1 MSDGTVI
8 IDTDL
13 DNSGLEK
20 GWKKANESA
29 KSQAAKLASEYKKQ
43 GMSASEA
50 FKKAWSEIERD
61 SKEKANKTAS
71 NWNVSTE
78 NIKVKLNSLLASGTK
93 AMAGIIAGAGATL
106 TGLGAIAIKEGIQFE
121 SAFTGVRK
129 TVDAT
134 EEQFTQLENAIRNM
148 AKNMPE
154 SASEIAGVAE
164 AAGQL
169 GIKTANIEGFTE
181 TMVMLGD
188 ATNLSSEEAATQL
201 ARLANITGMSQE
213 DFDKLGSSIVACGN
227 NFATTEAE
235 ITAMSLRLAGA
246 GSQVGMSESE
256 IVGLSAALSSVGIEA
271 EAGGS
276 AFSTLI
282 SKMQLAAEKGGESL
296 NDFSKVA
303 GMSSSEFKKAFKE
316 DASGA
321 ILSFIDGLSKCE
333 ENGQSAIG
341 VLDGMGITE
350 IRMRDA
356 LLRASGASE
365 TFTNAIELSN
375 NAWEENTALTKE
387 AETRYATMESQLK
400 MLKNAAID
408 LGIEFYKSIN
418 NPIADIV
425 KSARGMVEELSIAF
439 KEKGFE
445 GLVNKLGDVFS
456 QIAIGIAEYTPSIIK
471 ASVQVIKSFIKGLKD
486 NSNSIS
492 SSAVSIVESLADG
505 IVDILPDVI
514 DIGAELAINL
524 IDGLS
529 EKLPA
534 LTPRLTKAMIEIV
547 NSILDNSE
555 EFISAG
561 AELLSGLAK
570 GLSNEVPGL
579 GAILDPMASA
589 LNLISNNADLVVSSI
604 VGIGTALIAL
614 KGIDTVQSLVSSFRR
629 LSTIVS
635 LTSFTPV
642 LVAVAAI
649 GSAVA
654 LYNKEQRAL
663 NNTFNVSEEEM
674 GFLEKALLNLNGVE
688 TKNRKELEEMGAV
701 YKEFGENIGSNFRNK
716 VEDSANAIHQF
727 NVKLSEINLDGI
739 LDDSETDEFNN
750 RVEECINIALET
762 IENKRSESKEKMNS
776 LFLADDSV
784 IDKNEQAIIE
794 LCTAEF
800 ETEAE
805 EVRKN
810 QDEINKIYN
819 QARTEGRSLTE
830 DEISAIKQYYA
841 NIKQIELQVQ
851 AENNDELE
859 YAKIDFNNRAKNL
872 DAQGASEL
880 LVQKKSQLNELIIQ
894 KENEYDQIILKAE
907 EGAAKLS
914 GADKE
919 AAEEKIEL
927 LKQKKEDTIKNYQDE
942 WNEYKNI
949 IDTESPS
956 IVGQYSNFTGEL
968 LSEQDKLAIKGM
980 EKFQENFDNL
990 NSITETGWYRIRN
1003 STTGDMENIYA
1014 TVDKGTGEI
1023 TGAWSETTNV
1033 CGGLTDEFKDKVKEL
1048 GEEHEADKLKVQN
1061 AMAAMSSSTVNA
1073 NGEIINSNDA
1083 VVGSLMSV
1091 VTATGETV
1099 DNVMNLNG
1107 MPVQIEF
1114 NSDGVITSMHQIGES
1129 MSDVEIKTNTATK
1142 QVNSDLDAIPNQAR
1156 TVKEKA
1162 VTELE
1167 KMPEGMSA
1175 VGQNVTAGIGNGID
1189 SGQGSL
1195 FSKIQSLCSNL
1206 LTKAKAVLDIHSPSR
1221 KMRDLVGKFIP
1232 LGIEAGID
1240 LTASQLLNTVSN
1252 LGFNI
1257 VNTLHSII
1265 SSVDYSYLTKNV
1277 AEQLVSGWKSASGT
1291 FSNLAQEIEN
1301 AQNQLDFTKTLKA
1314 EEDADYSAV
1323 YNKLEDVK
1331 AKIDELKDQ
1340 KSETDSKGAKKS
1352 IESQQKVLEKE
1363 KESLEQQLKLEK
1375 EVAQKEIDKRKETA
1389 QEAVNIAKE
1398 KSEKLKNIA
1407 AATVDAL
1414 KAKLEEEK
1422 TTALDAINSEMDAEE
1437 NRYNKKIESI
1447 DSATEKKKA
1456 SLEAEIALLEDEVEE
1471 ENRLKEIQEAKNNI
1485 AVLETKMANTASVAD
1500 KKAYALKIKNAKAA
1514 LEEKQKEWNI
1524 EDEKAKIQEQINNIE
1539 EKSNKKKEALKE
1551 EYEVTKESYE
1561 KQKDEVEEYYSKL
1574 LETDSLNAQARYLLL
1589 QNNSSELVNLL
1600 QSYNPLWQDVGQS
1613 LADSLLYG
1621 LNSQK
1626 QSIKDA
1632 VEDMLNIT
1640 GGAIK
1645 SKESH
1650 MAVSSGYA
1658 TGTSYNKKSG
1668 LYNVDEKGFELST
1681 NNNPVAY
1688 VSKGAGILN
1697 HMQSVK
1703 AIDDRVTSVKNEI
1716 YDQVSN
1722 QMAAL
1727 KSMVIGQQQQMY
1739 ALASAMAGNT
1749 TNNTSSIK
1757 EGDVY
1762 FNVEHFHNDNSQ
1774 SIESISSELG
1784 FLYKKN
1790 KRC

>member
-1 MSDGTVI
+1 MSDGRVI

-20 GWKKANESA
+20 GWKKASTSA
-29 KSQAAKLASEYKKQ
+29 NSQAAKLAAEYKKQ

-61 SKEKANKTAS
+61 SKDKADKTAS

-78 NIKVKLNSLLASGTK
+78 NIKNKLSSLVSSGTK
-93 AMAGIIAGAGATL
+93 AMVGIIAGAGSAL
-106 TGLGAIAIKEGIQFE
+106 TGLGAIAIKEGIEFE

-134 EEQFTQLENAIRNM
+134 EEQFAELEDDIRNM

-169 GIKTANIEGFTE
+169 GIETDNIKGFTE

-188 ATNLSSEEAATQL
+188 ATNLTSEEAATQL
-201 ARLANITGMSQE
+201 ARLANITGMSQG

-282 SKMQLAAEKGGESL
+282 SKMQLATEKGGDSL
-296 NDFSKVA
+296 NDFAKVA
-303 GMSSSEFKKAFKE
+303 GMSSNEFKKAFKD

-333 ENGQSAIG
+333 KNGQSAIG

-356 LLRASGASE
+356 LLRASGASK
-365 TFTNAIELSN
+365 TFTNAIKLSN
-375 NAWEENTALTKE
+375 NAWEENTALAKE

-408 LGIEFYKSIN
+408 LGIEFYQSIN
-418 NPIADIV
+418 NPIANIV
-425 KSARGMVEELSIAF
+425 KNARGLVEELSVAF
-439 KEKGFE
+439 KEDGFE
-445 GLVNKLGDVFS
+445 GLVSKLGDVFS
-456 QIAIGIAEYTPSIIK
+456 QIAIGIAEYTPNIIE
-471 ASVQVIKSFIKGLKD
+471 ASVEVIKSFIKGIKD

-505 IVDILPDVI
+505 IIDILPDLI
-514 DIGAELAINL
+514 DIGADLAINL

-529 EKLPA
+529 DKLPE
-534 LTPRLTKAMIEIV
+534 LTPKLTQSVIKV
-547 NSILDNSE
+547 VDSILNHSE
-555 EFISAG
+555 EFVEAG
-561 AELLSGLAK
+561 AELVSGLAK
-570 GLSNEVPGL
+570 GLSKEFPLL
-579 GAILDPMASA
+579 GTILEPIAST
-589 LNLISNNADLVVSSI
+589 LDLVSENADIVVTSI
-604 VGIGTALIAL
+604 LGIGTAIATL
-614 KGIDTVQSLVSSFRR
+614 KGINTIQSLVSSFGS
-629 LSTIVS
+629 LATIVS
-635 LTSFTPV
+635 SISFTPI
-642 LVAVAAI
+642 LIAVTAI

-654 LYNKEQRAL
+654 LYTKEQKAL

-674 GFLEKALLNLNGVE
+674 GFLEKALLNLNGIE
-688 TKNRKELEEMGAV
+688 TKNRQELEEIGAV
-701 YKEFGENIGSNFRNK
+701 YKAFGENIGDKFKSK
-716 VEDSANAIHQF
+716 VEDSTKSIHEF
-727 NVKLSEINLDGI
+727 NVKLSEINLDGV

-750 RVEECINIALET
+750 RVDECINTALET
-762 IENKRSESKEKMNS
+762 IENKKTESNEKMNS
-776 LFLADDSV
+776 LFLADDNI
-784 IDKNEQAIIE
+784 IDQNEQAIIE

-810 QDEINKIYN
+810 QNEINKIYN
-819 QARTEGRSLTE
+819 QARTEGRALTE

-841 NIKQIELQVQ
+841 NIKQIELEVQ

-859 YAKIDFNNRAKNL
+859 YARIDFNNRVKNL

-880 LVQKKSQLNELIIQ
+880 LVQKKSQLDELLIQ
-894 KENEYDQIILKAE
+894 KENEYDQVILHAQQGAE
-907 EGAAKLS
+907 KLQGAE
-914 GADKE
+914 KE
-919 AAEEKIEL
+919 AALKEIEVQ
-927 LKQKKEDTIKNYQDE
+927 KQKKEDMIQSYHDE
-942 WNEYKNI
+942 WDEYRKIVENEA
-949 IDTESPS
+949 PS
-956 IVGQYSNFTGEL
+956 IKGEYSKYTGEML
-968 LSEQDKLAIKGM
+968 EDQDKLALKGM

-1003 STTGDMENIYA
+1003 SATGDMENIYA
-1014 TVDKGTGEI
+1014 TVDKSTGEI

-1033 CGGLTDEFKDKVKEL
+1033 CGGLTDEFKDKVKQL
-1048 GEEHEADKLKVQN
+1048 GEEHEADKLKIQN
-1061 AMAAMSSSTVNA
+1061 AMAAMSSSTVDA
-1073 NGEIINSNDA
+1073 NGQIMNSNGA

-1091 VTATGETV
+1091 TTAAGETV
-1099 DNVMNLNG
+1099 DNVINLNG
-1107 MPVQIEF
+1107 TPVQIEF
-1114 NSDGVITSMHQIGES
+1114 NSEGVITSMHQIGDS
-1129 MSDVEIKTNTATK
+1129 MSDVKIKTNTAT
-1142 QVNSDLDAIPNQAR
+1142 QQMNSDLEAIPEQAQ
-1156 TVKEKA
+1156 TVKEQA
-1162 VTELE
+1162 VTELQ
-1167 KMPEGMSA
+1167 KMPEGMSS
-1175 VGQNVTAGIGNGID
+1175 VGQNVTAGIGAGID

-1195 FSKIQSLCSNL
+1195 FTKIQSLCSTL
-1206 LTKAKAVLDIHSPSR
+1206 LKKAKAALDIHSPSR

-1240 LTASQLLNTVSN
+1240 LTTSQLLNTVSN

-1257 VNTLHSII
+1257 VNTIQSII
-1265 SSVDYSYLTKNV
+1265 NTVDYSGLTKNA
-1277 AEQLVSGWKSASGT
+1277 AEQLVAGWKSVSGA
-1291 FSNLAQEIEN
+1291 FSNLAQEIEDS
-1301 AQNQLDFTKTLKA
+1301 QNQLDLAKALKV
-1314 EEDADYSAV
+1314 EDNADYSAV

-1331 AKIDELKDQ
+1331 GKIDELKDQ
-1340 KSETDSKGAKKS
+1340 KSETEDKNAKKS
-1352 IESQQKVLEKE
+1352 IEAQQKVLEKE
-1363 KESLEQQLKLEK
+1363 KEALEKQLKLEK

-1407 AATVDAL
+1407 EATVDAL

-1422 TTALDAINSEMDAEE
+1422 TVALDAINSEMDAEE
-1437 NRYNKKIESI
+1437 ARYNKKIESI

-1456 SLEAEIALLEDEVEE
+1456 SLEAEIDLLEDEVEQ

-1514 LEEKQKEWNI
+1514 LEEKQKEWDV

-1551 EYEVTKESYE
+1551 EYEATKESYE

-1589 QNNSSELVNLL
+1589 QNNSTELVDLL
-1600 QSYNPLWQDVGQS
+1600 QSYNPLWQDAGQS

-1626 QSIKDA
+1626 QTIKDA

-1640 GGAIK
+1640 GGAIT

-1658 TGTSYNKKSG
+1658 TGTSYNRKAG

-1681 NNNPVAY
+1681 NNNSVAY

-1703 AIDDRVTSVKNEI
+1703 AIDDRVKAVKSDI
-1716 YDQVSN
+1716 FSQVSN

-1727 KSMVIGQQQQMY
+1727 KAMVVGQQQQMY
-1739 ALASAMAGNT
+1739 ALAGAMAGNT
-1749 TNNTSSIK
+1749 TNNTSSIR
-1757 EGDVY
+1757 EGDIN
-1762 FNVEHFHNDNSQ
+1762 FNVEHFHNDNGQ